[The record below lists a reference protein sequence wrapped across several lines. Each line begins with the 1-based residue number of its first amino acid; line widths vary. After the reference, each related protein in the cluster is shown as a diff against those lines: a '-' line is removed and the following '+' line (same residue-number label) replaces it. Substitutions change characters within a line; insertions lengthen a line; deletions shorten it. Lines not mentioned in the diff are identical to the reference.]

1 MTKRPPDPSKS
12 LSARQLAEVLGVNR
26 ATIARAVA
34 SGRLDG
40 WKPIQV
46 NARVRFIP
54 AATLSDTE
62 GQSETPA

>member
-1 MTKRPPDPSKS
+1 MAKRPPDPSKS

-46 NARVRFIP
+46 NARLRFIP
-54 AATLSDTE
+54 VTTPSGAE
-62 GQSETPA
+62 GQSETPP